1 MGVKRATSTQELP
14 TVLVFGGSF
23 DPVHNGHVAL
33 VKHFVEKLQI
43 QEVRIIPAGQPWQKD
58 KLVANAEQRVA
69 MLELAFTD
77 VLSVPLVIDQQEIER
92 AKHQV
97 PSFSVDTLS
106 NLRAELG
113 SEVALILLIGADQ
126 LHNLATWKDWPLLF
140 ELASIVVAARPGYSV
155 QLADLPQ
162 ALASRWQAATTN
174 IKDLKHHAFGK
185 THIETDLAWD
195 VSATQLRTQLQ
206 QQLQQ
211 TSGKARQ
218 TKQSASLIPHKV
230 LDYIQQHRLY
240 QEPF

>member
-1 MGVKRATSTQELP
+1 MGVKRAPSTQALP

-69 MLELAFTD
+69 MLEQAFADDLA
-77 VLSVPLVIDQQEIER
+77 VPFVIDQQEIER

-113 SEVALILLIGADQ
+113 PEVSLNLLIGADQ
-126 LHNLATWKDWPLLF
+126 LHNLTTWKDWPRLF
-140 ELASIVVAARPGYSV
+140 TLANIVVAARPGYSD
-155 QLADLPQ
+155 QLTDLPTT
-162 ALASRWQAATTN
+162 LAEFWQKVSAD
-174 IKDLKHHAFGK
+174 IGDLKHHAFGK
-185 THIETDLAWD
+185 TYIETELAWD
-195 VSATQLRTQLQ
+195 VSATELRKE
-206 QQLQQ
+206 LQQ
-211 TSGKARQ
+211 TNGKAGQ
-218 TKQSASLIPHKV
+218 TKQCASLIPHKV
-230 LDYIQQHRLY
+230 LDYIQQHKLY
-240 QEPF
+240 QETF

>member
-58 KLVANAEQRVA
+58 TLVASAEQRVA
-69 MLELAFTD
+69 MLALAFTGE
-77 VLSVPLVIDQQEIER
+77 LAVPLFIDQQEIER

-106 NLRAELG
+106 NLRSELG
-113 SEVALILLIGADQ
+113 PQAPLNLLIGADQ
-126 LHNLATWKDWPLLF
+126 LHNLATWKDWRQLF
-140 ELASIVVAARPGYSV
+140 ALANIVVAARPGYSV
-155 QLADLPQ
+155 QLADLPT
-162 ALASRWQAATTN
+162 ALADLWQESSADMS
-174 IKDLKHHAFGK
+174 DLKRHANGK
-185 THIETDLAWD
+185 TYIETDLAWD
-195 VSATQLRTQLQ
+195 VSATQLRAE
-206 QQLQQ
+206 LQQ
-211 TSGKARQ
+211 TNEKAGQ

-240 QEPF
+240 QDPF